1 MGLLTISALTTG
13 TVSGN
18 STQQDETVI
27 HDASAT
33 LTLTVA
39 FPTTPLSG
47 QQFCVSSVG
56 GVTTLTMTSGS
67 TIVAGLTT
75 LAVGGAGTWMYS
87 GSKWAKIK

>member
-1 MGLLTISALTTG
+1 MT
-13 TVSGN
+13 
-18 STQQDETVI
+18 
-27 HDASAT
+27 
-33 LTLTVA
+33 
-39 FPTTPLSG
+39 
-47 QQFCVSSVG
+47 QFCVSSVG